1 LRTFL
6 AVDLPDPLRSR
17 LGKEIDRLSRLTTRG
32 VVRWVPAKGIH
43 LTLKFLGEVDP
54 GRVGPLAEAIRSA
67 ASSHPAFRVSVGGVG
82 CFPGPRRPRVVW
94 VGVQEPTGALA
105 ALQREIEAAL
115 APLGFPPE
123 EREFNPH
130 LTLGRVR
137 REATSEDAAKVGAV
151 ISKEV
156 ASSLGEIP
164 VVEVVLFRSDLRPT
178 GPIYTRLA
186 TAALEG

>member
-1 LRTFL
+1 M
-6 AVDLPDPLRSR
+6 DLPDPLRTR
-17 LGKEIDRLSRLTTRG
+17 LGKETDRLSRLTARG

-54 GRVGPLAEAIRSA
+54 GRVGSLAEAIRSA
-67 ASSHPAFRVSVGGVG
+67 ASSHAAFQVSVGGVG
-82 CFPGPRRPRVVW
+82 CFPGPRKPRVVW

-115 APLGFPPE
+115 APLGFPAE
-123 EREFNPH
+123 DREFNPH
-130 LTLGRVR
+130 LTLGRLR
-137 REATSEDAAKVGAV
+137 REASPEDAAKVGAV
-151 ISKEV
+151 ISKEPMNP
-156 ASSLGEIP
+156 LGEIP
-164 VVEVVLFRSDLRPT
+164 VTEVVLFRSDLRPT